1 MVLLRYF
8 LQLGTLAAGVT
19 EEGKEGG
26 LLWEQGI
33 WSLAGQEEVV
43 NSNEYVVVIVIVD
56 AAAVLEVEWI
66 GKQHLFGEERLVTP
80 SVVVEHR
87 SCW

>member
-19 EEGKEGG
+19 EGGKEGG

-33 WSLAGQEEVV
+33 WALAVQEELV
-43 NSNEYVVVIVIVD
+43 NSNEYVFVFVIVV
-56 AAAVLEVEWI
+56 AAATLEVEWI
-66 GKQHLFGEERLVTP
+66 GKQGLFGEIGRAHV
-80 SVVVEHR
+80 
-87 SCW
+87 